1 MSLDLFDIL
10 GEAFEKIISRTGL
23 IFIGLLL
30 VLNFLSRIPAEGF
43 ANLMVNNNFSSISSI
58 FNLILAP
65 TFLFISF
72 LIFVGTIIISIAA
85 VRNFVSDEDKR
96 IRKEFFTRNMFFAGV
111 NSFIGA
117 IFYGIII
124 GVGFILFIIPG
135 IFLLVSL
142 FAWEIFVVVEDQ
154 NFLEAGKSSW
164 NLTEGNRLPLAG
176 LLLLVT
182 VIGIIVNI
190 PVQLFDR
197 GVSVLIVEPITGSIL
212 TVFVLA
218 VSAVAYNRLSD
229 LEDKEEVLD
238 G

>member
-1 MSLDLFDIL
+1 M
-10 GEAFEKIISRTGL
+10 
-23 IFIGLLL
+23 
-30 VLNFLSRIPAEGF
+30 
-43 ANLMVNNNFSSISSI
+43 
-58 FNLILAP
+58 
-65 TFLFISF
+65 
-72 LIFVGTIIISIAA
+72 
-85 VRNFVSDEDKR
+85 
-96 IRKEFFTRNMFFAGV
+96 
-111 NSFIGA
+111 
-117 IFYGIII
+117 
-124 GVGFILFIIPG
+124 
-135 IFLLVSL
+135 
-142 FAWEIFVVVEDQ
+142 
-154 NFLEAGKSSW
+154 
-164 NLTEGNRLPLAG
+164 TEGNRLPLAG